1 MRIFEIA
8 SAEEQLALWK
18 LISTSVWAAIEQ
30 QVQQQQQE
38 RAAQAKRA
46 AVKGKGRR
54 RKAARPSSVT
64 LPPPAPP
71 QRQAA
76 QPQPSD
82 DAAVAGSQN
91 VANVGVRDASTD
103 ATVRVGDAVNAA
115 AVADDDITTAS
126 EKHKTALQR
135 QKTGISP
142 SNVSQKNLLVR

>member
-46 AVKGKGRR
+46 AAKGKGRR

-76 QPQPSD
+76 QQQPAD
-82 DAAVAGSQN
+82 AAAVAGSQN
-91 VANVGVRDASTD
+91 AANVGARTAPTAATARVVDTD
-103 ATVRVGDAVNAA
+103 NAT
-115 AVADDDITTAS
+115 AVADDDVANAADVS
-126 EKHKTALQR
+126 QKTPQKR
-135 QKTGISP
+135 QKTGIWS
-142 SNVSQKNLLVR
+142 SKGS